1 MEQLLLVFYVL
12 LSASIVG
19 LILLQQG
26 KGADMGASFGSGAS
40 QTVFGAAG
48 TGNLLTRSTAI
59 LATLFFIA
67 SVTLAVMAKHK
78 AELVRLGGIPLPP
91 AAETRDNAASA
102 AAPAT
107 PPAGAAQTKDVPAT
121 EFPAPPPADVPAT
134 KNGAPT
140 GGDVPAPP
148 PAG

>member
-12 LSASIVG
+12 LAAGIVG

-26 KGADMGASFGSGAS
+26 KGADMGASFGSGSS

-67 SVTLAVMAKHK
+67 SVGLAMMAKHK
-78 AELVRLGGIPLPP
+78 AELARLGGIPAPP
-91 AAETRDNAASA
+91 AAETRDNAAA
-102 AAPAT
+102 AAAT
-107 PPAGAAQTKDVPAT
+107 PPAAAARTKDVPAT
-121 EFPAPPPADVPAT
+121 EIPAVPPADAPAA
-134 KNGAPT
+134 KNGTAP